1 MVENMELAFI
11 AWNRYPGSA
20 TGGQSL
26 PDEPGWA
33 EWLVRRPSV
42 VGMVRPTNFKRQ
54 IYVRIIK
61 KRRAG
66 VDVTGSGWRDNR
78 NESLLA
84 LRADGV
90 L

>member
-42 VGMVRPTNFKRQ
+42 VGTVRPSKALQRHRISGAIDKR
-54 IYVRIIK
+54 V
-61 KRRAG
+61 
-66 VDVTGSGWRDNR
+66 VLV
-78 NESLLA
+78 LA
-84 LRADGV
+84 
-90 L
+90 